1 MNLLVPPL
9 VAAVALSAYVATVS
23 KDRTDGDDRRM
34 AADSLLRHH
43 EVAVGV
49 AVGLS
54 VDSYP
59 VILDNAKIKALLAPF
74 VDVPKWDSVQAK
86 DTEKRIWVMTYR
98 GDAAGSSPTVISD
111 SGVAGIPLELQRLG
125 FSGGTYGFWNSGQLA
140 STGTLASTI
149 GPISFSGTQVSS
161 VPDGAIM
168 VATLC
173 KLTPKKVL
181 DCGPIE

>member
-1 MNLLVPPL
+1 VNLLIPPL

-34 AADSLLRHH
+34 AADSLVRHH
-43 EVAVGV
+43 EA

-54 VDSYP
+54 VDRYP
-59 VILDNAKIKALLAPF
+59 ASPNTSDITASLAPF
-74 VDVPKWDSVQAK
+74 VDVLTWVSVRAT
-86 DTEKRIWVMTYR
+86 DTDDRIWVMTYL
-98 GDAAGSSPTVISD
+98 GGSPGSSSTAISA
-111 SGVAGIPLELQRLG
+111 SGLAGIPFELQRLD
-125 FSGGTYGFWNSGQLA
+125 FSSGTYGFWKSGTSP

-149 GPISFSGTQVSS
+149 GPISFSGPLVSS

-173 KLTPKKVL
+173 KLTSPTVL